1 MTEGIDFID
10 ALPSSF
16 LRNSWNYFDKR
27 NQPVLLA
34 CFQDVL
40 KCAEYS

>member
-10 ALPSSF
+10 TVPSGF
-16 LRNSWNYFDKR
+16 LRNSSIYFDKQ
-27 NQPVLLA
+27 NHSLLA
-34 CFQDVL
+34 CFQDAL